1 MPLTEPP
8 EPGVT
13 AEESSSLGVSHWE
26 EVSVPESVADSSV
39 LVSELEPV
47 EDSVVESV
55 LVSVVES
62 VPVSVDESVVEL
74 SVVVFSEAGAT
85 SWDCTDSS
93 VCEAVTMAPRPMT
106 ATLVAATAALIRR
119 EVRRC

>member
-1 MPLTEPP
+1 LPLTEPP

-47 EDSVVESV
+47 EDSVVEPV
-55 LVSVVES
+55 LES

-93 VCEAVTMAPRPMT
+93 VCEAVTMAPSPMT